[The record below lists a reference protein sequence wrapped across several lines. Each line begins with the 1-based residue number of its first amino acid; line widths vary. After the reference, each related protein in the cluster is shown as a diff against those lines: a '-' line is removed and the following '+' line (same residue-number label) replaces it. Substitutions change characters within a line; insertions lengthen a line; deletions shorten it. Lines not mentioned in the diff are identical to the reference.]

1 MWPVLT
7 FSPEQFFSLKCWVTE
22 GRKRH
27 SVGSSSQL
35 RKQNHFPGLK
45 RVLSRVSKFE
55 KWARSSFRV
64 KGTKSF
70 SHSLWK
76 IIFHKWKKSEWK
88 IPLFCS
94 SGVVHQPWAGIA
106 ESSLEFLAFLS
117 GLCLSVFHQFNG
129 KMTSAPTVREGYRQ
143 TECMGVLSFGI
154 PEFDCWSSNIHCF
167 KISLGTFE
175 LFILYFSK
183 ATEWSG
189 QDIQENSN
197 TIKLLKWRLMAISC
211 ESKISQNKKFKNDY

>member
-7 FSPEQFFSLKCWVTE
+7 FSPEQFFPLKCWVTE

-35 RKQNHFPGLK
+35 RKQNRFPGLK
-45 RVLSRVSKFE
+45 RVLLRVSKFK
-55 KWARSSFRV
+55 KWARSPFRV

-76 IIFHKWKKSEWK
+76 IIFHKWKRYEWK

-94 SGVVHQPWAGIA
+94 RRAVHQPWAGIA

-117 GLCLSVFHQFNG
+117 GPFLSVFHQFNG
-129 KMTSAPTVREGYRQ
+129 KMTSAPTVRGGYWQ
-143 TECMGVLSFGI
+143 NECVGVLSFWTPG
-154 PEFDCWSSNIHCF
+154 FDCWSSNIHCF
-167 KISLGTFE
+167 QISLFLNF
-175 LFILYFSK
+175 LF
-183 ATEWSG
+183 
-189 QDIQENSN
+189 
-197 TIKLLKWRLMAISC
+197 C
-211 ESKISQNKKFKNDY
+211 ISQRLLN

>member
-7 FSPEQFFSLKCWVTE
+7 FFPEQFFSVKCWVTE
-22 GRKRH
+22 GSRRH
-27 SVGSSSQL
+27 PVGRSSQL

-55 KWARSSFRV
+55 KWARSPSRV
-64 KGTKSF
+64 KGTDSF

-76 IIFHKWKKSEWK
+76 ILFHKWKRCEWK
-88 IPLFCS
+88 TPLFCNC
-94 SGVVHQPWAGIA
+94 GVVPHPWAGIA
-106 ESSLEFLAFLS
+106 ESSLEFLSFLS

-143 TECMGVLSFGI
+143 NECMGVLSFWTPG
-154 PEFDCWSSNIHCF
+154 FDSWSSNIHCF

-175 LFILYFSK
+175 LFILYLAK
-183 ATEWSG
+183 ATELNFLDKEWSG
-189 QDIQENSN
+189 QDIQESSN
-197 TIKLLKWRLMAISC
+197 AIS
-211 ESKISQNKKFKNDY
+211 F